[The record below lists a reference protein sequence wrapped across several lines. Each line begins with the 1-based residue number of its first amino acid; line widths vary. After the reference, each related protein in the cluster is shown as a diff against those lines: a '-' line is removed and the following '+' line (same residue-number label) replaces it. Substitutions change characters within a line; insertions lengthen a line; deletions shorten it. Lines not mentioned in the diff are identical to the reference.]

1 LFISVSPVQKRV
13 ILFLY
18 RIVPLYFIAVNTGLA
33 GIRKSLMKEKKRVK
47 PKSAPVTDSAPL
59 LLDRLR
65 NLALRFDFLILF
77 ILFFIVYNTVSRMT
91 MSGDTNPAAFLPLAL
106 ILHQTVYFDAFI
118 GAGLG
123 PNVAYA
129 FPLVNGHYVSL
140 FPIVTP
146 VLITPVYFLSYILYS
161 VFQVPFDTMSIMIL
175 AKTCASII
183 AALSCVFVYLAGKE
197 LFSQKIA
204 LSTALVYAFATSTW
218 SVSSQA
224 LWQHGTVEL
233 LLILMIYLVI
243 KNERERSRNTII
255 FLGLLTGLF
264 LFNRPPDAVLLL
276 PIIGYVVWYERQNFL
291 VYAISTAAT
300 GLPFLV
306 YNLSIFGNVF
316 GGYRENLGF
325 FSFGFDS
332 LGNFIGLLIAPNV
345 GLLVFSPVLLLS
357 IFGYLKLNFISNMRI
372 RQVLVVFGPAIVLQ
386 ILVYSFFGLWES
398 SVAFSYGQRFLTG
411 FIPVLAIFTGI
422 ATNEFFITEPDTF
435 RTRAFKLVIILLIGS
450 SVIIQAIGVFL
461 YPLYPY
467 RSTSSERTW
476 DWDHSIVIDSYW
488 YGISHIDSITTY
500 VFPPL
505 SPLLHLQFDNPW
517 APSP

>member
-1 LFISVSPVQKRV
+1 
-13 ILFLY
+13 
-18 RIVPLYFIAVNTGLA
+18 
-33 GIRKSLMKEKKRVK
+33 MKAKKRTRQKSTPVAK
-47 PKSAPVTDSAPL
+47 SVRATNSAPE

-65 NLALRFDFLILF
+65 NGALRFDYLILF
-77 ILFFIVYNTVSRMT
+77 IAIFLIYQTVSRMT

-106 ILHQTVYFDAFI
+106 ILHQTVYFDAFV

-146 VLITPVYFLSYILYS
+146 VLITPLYFVSSLLYT
-161 VFQVPFDTMSIMIL
+161 VFSVPFDTTGIML
-175 AKTCASII
+175 MAKTSATII
-183 AALSCVFVYLAGKE
+183 AALSCVFVYLTGKE
-197 LFSQKIA
+197 LFSRKIA
-204 LSTALVYAFATSTW
+204 LFTTLVYAVATSTW

-243 KNERERSRNTII
+243 KNEREPSRNTII

-276 PIIGYVVWYERQNFL
+276 PLIGYIIWYERKNL
-291 VYAISTAAT
+291 PVYAVSAAAS

-316 GGYRENLGF
+316 GGYQQNLGV
-325 FSFGFDS
+325 FSFGPGS
-332 LGNFIGLLIAPNV
+332 IGNFAGLLVAPNV
-345 GLLVFSPVLLLS
+345 GLLVFSPVLILS
-357 IFGYLKLNFISNMRI
+357 VFGYLKLNTIPNLRI
-372 RQVLVVFGPAIVLQ
+372 RQVLFVFGPAIVLE
-386 ILVYSFFGLWES
+386 ILVYSFFGFWES

-411 FIPVLAIFTGI
+411 FIPVLAIFIGI
-422 ATNEFFITEPDTF
+422 AFNEFFVTEPETF
-435 RTRAFKLVIILLIGS
+435 RIKAVRTFIILLVVS
-450 SVIIQAIGVFL
+450 SVLIQAIGVFL
-461 YPLYPY
+461 YPLYPD
-467 RSTSSERTW
+467 RSTSSERAW
-476 DWDHSIVIDSYW
+476 DWDHSIIIESYW

-500 VFPPL
+500 SFPPL
-505 SPLLHLQFDNPW
+505 PPLYHLQLRNPGET
-517 APSP
+517 PP

>member
-1 LFISVSPVQKRV
+1 
-13 ILFLY
+13 
-18 RIVPLYFIAVNTGLA
+18 
-33 GIRKSLMKEKKRVK
+33 M
-47 PKSAPVTDSAPL
+47 
-59 LLDRLR
+59 
-65 NLALRFDFLILF
+65 
-77 ILFFIVYNTVSRMT
+77 YNTVSRMT

-106 ILHQTVYFDAFI
+106 LLHQTVYFDAFV

-146 VLITPVYFLSYILYS
+146 VLVTPVYILSYLLYS
-161 VFQVPFDTMSIMIL
+161 VFQIPFDSTSILIL
-175 AKTCASII
+175 AKTSAAII

-197 LFSQKIA
+197 LFPQKIA
-204 LSTALVYAFATSTW
+204 LATALIYAFATSTW

-243 KNERERSRNTII
+243 KNERERSRTTII

-264 LFNRPPDAVLLL
+264 LFNRPPDAILLL
-276 PIIGYVVWYERQNFL
+276 PLIGYVVWYERKNL
-291 VYAISTAAT
+291 PAYAISAAAA
-300 GLPFLV
+300 GMPFLV

-332 LGNFIGLLIAPNV
+332 LGNFMGLLMAPNV

-357 IFGYLKLNFISNMRI
+357 VFGYLNLKFISNMRV
-372 RQVLVVFGPAIVLQ
+372 RQVFVVFGPAIVLQ

-422 ATNEFFITEPDTF
+422 AVNEFFITEQKNC
-435 RTRAFKLVIILLIGS
+435 RTRAVQAVIILLVVL
-450 SVIIQAIGVFL
+450 SVVIQVIGVFL
-461 YPLYPY
+461 YPLYPD
-467 RSTSSERTW
+467 RSTNSERTW
-476 DWDHSIVIDSYW
+476 DWNHSIIFESYV

-500 VFPPL
+500 TFPPL
-505 SPLLHLQFDNPW
+505 PPLLHLQFDKPGAN
-517 APSP
+517 SP